1 RGVADGEAL
10 FFLRQK
16 TCGDR
21 SLQSAAETR
30 LHDHH
35 RAGRA
40 VGADWDR
47 NLETGAIF
55 VASLADGRIPLG
67 APVALPGDVGDAGV
81 RVRTPGH
88 GGASRLEQFRVHADG
103 LEERSGVLTRR
114 ERWRKPM
121 W

>member
-1 RGVADGEAL
+1 FAVASHLPVDLSGKRLGLRWISDSERQLPAGPVHAARYSRGVADGEAL
-10 FFLRQK
+10 FLLRQK
-16 TCGDR
+16 ACGDR

-67 APVALPGDVGDAGV
+67 APVALPG
-81 RVRTPGH
+81 
-88 GGASRLEQFRVHADG
+88 
-103 LEERSGVLTRR
+103 
-114 ERWRKPM
+114 
-121 W
+121 